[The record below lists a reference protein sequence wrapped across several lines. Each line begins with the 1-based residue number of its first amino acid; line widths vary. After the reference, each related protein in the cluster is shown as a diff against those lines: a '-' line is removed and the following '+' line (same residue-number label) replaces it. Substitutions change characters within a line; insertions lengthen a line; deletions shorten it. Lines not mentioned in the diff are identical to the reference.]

1 MSFSYNSAVPQAGDN
16 PAVSQG
22 QMLTNF
28 GSISSIIAVDH
39 VGFNA
44 AKGGYHNQVN
54 FVNQSVPATL
64 NGDSMLYSSSG
75 NLYFQN
81 GSITGGLQMTGA
93 APTIGAKGSTS
104 LPGGLIL
111 KWGGDTTGAGANTIV
126 TYSVA
131 FPTTCFSVIACL
143 ATNISAVWTTLV
155 TNNGVGSFTIYFN
168 TAPGAGKSISWLAIG
183 N

>member
-93 APTIGAKGSTS
+93 MGAK
-104 LPGGLIL
+104 
-111 KWGGDTTGAGANTIV
+111 A
-126 TYSVA
+126 Y
-131 FPTTCFSVIACL
+131 
-143 ATNISAVWTTLV
+143 ATV
-155 TNNGVGSFTIYFN
+155 
-168 TAPGAGKSISWLAIG
+168 
-183 N
+183 